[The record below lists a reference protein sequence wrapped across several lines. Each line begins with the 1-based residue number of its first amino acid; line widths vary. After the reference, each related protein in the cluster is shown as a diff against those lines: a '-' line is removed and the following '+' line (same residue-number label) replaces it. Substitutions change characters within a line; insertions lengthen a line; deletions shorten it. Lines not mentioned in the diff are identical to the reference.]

1 MKILERVDIV
11 EKYDHIIN
19 NFIGLGSTKTCNNFK
34 GMGSNFR
41 LARKL
46 VYSHKKYSND
56 EKHTCRKKFWKN
68 LYCIVS

>member
-19 NFIGLGSTKTCNNFK
+19 NSIGLGSTKTCNNFK

-46 VYSHKKYSND
+46 VYSHKN
-56 EKHTCRKKFWKN
+56 TAMMKN
-68 LYCIVS
+68 IRAERSIGRICIVL

>member
-19 NFIGLGSTKTCNNFK
+19 NSIGLGSTKTCNNFK

-56 EKHTCRKKFWKN
+56 EKHVQKEVLEEF
-68 LYCIVS
+68 I